1 MFTGSLKLSDIFS
14 CKALQIE
21 LLGCYDIHEA
31 V

>member
-1 MFTGSLKLSDIFS
+1 MFTGSLKLSDIFN

-21 LLGCYDIHEA
+21 LLACYDTHEA